1 MTGDR
6 LQTLQ
11 TATTFKPASR
21 PAGPIRPEDIRD
33 QGRQHGL
40 TRQTGPSLTWC
51 LTPPYSQGEISVLAA
66 VLVAINRFNAAHPW
80 SHNDFYQRWLLRQLP
95 DRLPRTIDVGCG
107 TGNLVLAISQR
118 ADIAEGIDVDAGVI
132 ATACARAQ
140 ARPNAVFAVRDLL
153 DLPGEGHYDAVT
165 AVAVVHHLPL
175 TEALAKMRGLAA
187 PGGRIVIIGC
197 YRAATMTDHLVGLAA
212 VPMNMIM
219 GLLKSARA
227 VDARVAMSAPTANPQ
242 HTLTEIR
249 HASARILPG
258 ARIRRR
264 LFWRYSLTYSAPTR

>member
-1 MTGDR
+1 M
-6 LQTLQ
+6 
-11 TATTFKPASR
+11 F
-21 PAGPIRPEDIRD
+21 
-33 QGRQHGL
+33 
-40 TRQTGPSLTWC
+40 
-51 LTPPYSQGEISVLAA
+51 AA
-66 VLVAINRFNAAHPW
+66 VLLAIDRFNAAHPW
-80 SHNDFYQRWLLRQLP
+80 SHNDFYHRWLLRQLP

-118 ADIAEGIDVDAGVI
+118 ADIAEGIDVDQAAI

-140 ARPNAVFAVRDLL
+140 ARPNAVFAVRNLL
-153 DLPGEGHYDAVT
+153 DMPVDGHYDAVT

-175 TEALAKMRGLAA
+175 TEALAKMRSLAA

-197 YRAATMTDHLVGLAA
+197 YRAATTTDHLVGLAA
-212 VPMNMIM
+212 VPVNMIM
-219 GLLKSARA
+219 GLLKSADA
-227 VDARVAMSAPTANPQ
+227 IDARVAMSAPTANPQ

-249 HASARILPG
+249 QTAARVLPS